1 MLDAFPPTE
10 HALTDPNGLLAVG
23 GDLTPQRLLHAYSRG
38 IFPWYEP
45 GEPILW
51 WTPNPRAV
59 LFPECFHRSRSLK
72 KLIRSDTWSVA
83 FDHDFEGVI
92 DACAELTPERLE
104 TWISDEMKAAYL
116 QLHQLGFAHSVEIY
130 VEGELAGGLYGVFLG
145 RVFFGE
151 SMFSRWSNASKLAL
165 HTLCEIGAS
174 GGLDMIDCQ
183 LPNDHLESL
192 GMQLIQRA
200 DFESILKKSITVV
213 DINDD
218 QMIRSDA
225 TALSSLDKKLLDTS
239 LALGK

>member
-1 MLDAFPPTE
+1 MLEAFPPTE
-10 HALTDPNGLLAVG
+10 HALSDPNGLLAVG

-72 KLIRSDTWSVA
+72 KIIRSDTWSVA
-83 FDHDFEGVI
+83 FDRNFEAVI
-92 DACAELTPERLE
+92 DACAEQTLERLE
-104 TWISDEMKAAYL
+104 TWISDEMKMAYL
-116 QLHQLGFAHSVEIY
+116 ELHRLGFAHSVEIY
-130 VEGELAGGLYGVFLG
+130 VEDELAGGLYGVHLG

-165 HTLCEIGAS
+165 HALCDLGAS
-174 GGLDMIDCQ
+174 GGLDLIDCQ
-183 LPNDHLESL
+183 LPNDHLQSL
-192 GMQLIQRA
+192 GMELIQRA

-213 DINDD
+213 EINDNRA
-218 QMIRSDA
+218 ISSDIV
-225 TALSSLDKKLLDTS
+225 TPLSLDKKLLDTS